1 MTKNPRTPPEPFSR
15 NAWTPGEDRLA
26 KEMAEQG
33 RSASKIGKVLGRS
46 RNAILGRFHR
56 LGVKGKGKW
65 AEVQYA
71 AAKYCAAA
79 KPKQLVVKPKRL
91 VVVPK
96 AEPAPS
102 PPAVFNLADYP
113 HSRPWLERRLG
124 ECAFPVGT
132 RGGETYSCC
141 AEPEDRGADVYCAQ
155 HREVMYVLKPPRRKQ
170 A

>member
-1 MTKNPRTPPEPFSR
+1 MTGRVRATPEPFFQK
-15 NAWTPGEDRLA
+15 AWTPEEDRLA

-33 RSASKIGKVLGRS
+33 RSASEIGKVLGRS

-56 LGVKGKGKW
+56 LGVKGKGER

-71 AAKYCAAA
+71 AAKRRAAA
-79 KPKQLVVKPKRL
+79 KPKRLVVEPKRL

-102 PPAVFNLADYP
+102 PPAVFNIADYP
-113 HSRPWLERRLG
+113 HNRPWLERRFG
-124 ECAFPVGT
+124 ECAFPVTGAGADT
-132 RGGETYSCC
+132 VSCC
-141 AEPEDRGADVYCAQ
+141 ARTEDRGADIYCAQ
-155 HREVMYVLKPPRRKQ
+155 HREVMYVPKPPRRKQ